1 MNKSVK
7 KNRNIFVPAKKTEL
21 AEKDAKLTSQF
32 ADHRISYH
40 GEETAKLKLEI
51 IRDNGLM
58 AEKIA

>member
-1 MNKSVK
+1 MK
-7 KNRNIFVPAKKTEL
+7 KNRNIFLVPAKKTEL

-58 AEKIA
+58 AVKIA